1 MEFNIGDLV
10 AFKSNFTHPHK
21 IINKGNFYSEI
32 SPNHSII
39 LYQIS
44 EHKNEWFDEEE
55 LQLWIDKE
63 KSNEFTKQLQ
73 KECFLCQTY
82 GNPGTFDGKYCF
94 GFEPS
99 WFPNTYDKCEKCPV
113 FIENHM

>member
-1 MEFNIGDLV
+1 MEFNIGDLI
-10 AFKSNFTHPHK
+10 AFRGNFTHPHK

-32 SPNHSII
+32 SSNHSII

-44 EHKNEWFDEEE
+44 EHENEWFNEEE
-55 LQLWIDKE
+55 LQLW
-63 KSNEFTKQLQ
+63 SNKTIEQAQ
-73 KECFLCQTY
+73 NECFLCQIY
-82 GNPGTFDGKYCF
+82 GNPEIFDRKYCF